1 MIHYLLLSLIRTSGA
16 VFVYVIISLFRGPK
30 YIFIITYFHLQ
41 IKVTTTSAN
50 KVLIMK
56 LLLCSRDCKALFGC
70 LIQHNPSHVLIN
82 MTLLLEQDLCVCGLT
97 SVKRRRSANAAH
109 VAQVL
114 TLSEQ
119 NLVFQPAWLFS
130 GLGGD
135 CRTVPKRK
143 KRSSRIGKTPLD
155 PRQ

>member
-16 VFVYVIISLFRGPK
+16 VFVYVISLFRGPK
-30 YIFIITYFHLQ
+30 YIFIIIYFHLQ

-50 KVLIMK
+50 IGF
-56 LLLCSRDCKALFGC
+56 LLCNFLSVNVCSRDCKAQSIARFYQNDITIG
-70 LIQHNPSHVLIN
+70 
-82 MTLLLEQDLCVCGLT
+82 TRCVYVAFP
-97 SVKRRRSANAAH
+97 SVKRRRSANAAQL
-109 VAQVL
+109 AQVL